1 MKGKDVITAVI
12 KLTSL
17 GLKIYK
23 GGKKGVSAKKN
34 CKKISFTS

>member
-17 GLKIYK
+17 GLKINK
-23 GGKKGVSAKKN
+23 GRKKGVTAKKKIV
-34 CKKISFTS
+34 KK

>member
-17 GLKIYK
+17 GLKINK
-23 GGKKGVSAKKN
+23 GRKNGMSAKK
-34 CKKISFTS
+34 KL